1 MENEFIVC
9 QKCGEQNPAANN
21 FCEKCSA
28 PLKENLPPVQ
38 QFQPQV
44 VQPKKKGK
52 GCLIALGVV
61 GAVIILIII
70 IAVASNAGKSTTT
83 NANSTSSNQTLVQT
97 SSKTVSKI
105 SDTGTLGDYAVSVES
120 ARLVK
125 DYQGKNAII
134 VKYKFTNNA
143 DKATSFMIAIG
154 NKAFQ
159 DGVQLETAIITDDKT
174 YNVQNSLKDI
184 QKGASL
190 EVEEGYLLSSDK
202 SVVSIEASEL
212 ISFNDTK
219 LTKTFDITKLS

>member
-9 QKCGEQNPAANN
+9 QKCGEQNPATNN

-38 QFQPQV
+38 QFQPQT

-52 GCLIALGVV
+52 GCLMALGVV

-70 IAVASNAGKSTTT
+70 IAVASNSGKPATT
-83 NANSTSSNQTLVQT
+83 NANGTPSNQT
-97 SSKTVSKI
+97 SSKTASKI
-105 SDTGTLGDYAVSVES
+105 SDTGTLGDYTVSIES
-120 ARLVK
+120 ARLAK

-143 DKATSFMIAIG
+143 DKATSFMFAIG

-174 YNVQNSLKDI
+174 YNVQNGLKDI

-190 EVEEGYLLSSDK
+190 EVEEGYLLSNDK
-202 SVVSIEASEL
+202 SVVSVESSEL
-212 ISFNDTK
+212 ISFSDIK
-219 LTKTFDITKLS
+219 LTKTFDITK